1 MPLRTSP
8 HLWPGAATHLLGRP
22 RPGRPPSLA
31 FPARCPS
38 FLALS
43 TPVSNCA
50 SPPLP
55 AFLPVLTL
63 TYGSVHLFL
72 SWESLRAVHFYPGA
86 SLLVCIWGNVFSHP
100 SSPPPRQTSL
110 GLPSLLL
117 FPTTPLSVRASS
129 PQLHGGGM
137 EEVGICRGAGRRTG
151 PAGLHSPP
159 ALILFTSRCNPQGLQ
174 GLSQDPLPRHLY
186 CVRLSREEEGDTF
199 GREWDLGEGAEFR
212 QLRC

>member
-22 RPGRPPSLA
+22 CPGRPPSLP

-43 TPVSNCA
+43 APVSNCA

-117 FPTTPLSVRASS
+117 FPTRLPPLSCTGEGWKKWGFVGA
-129 PQLHGGGM
+129 QGGGQAQL
-137 EEVGICRGAGRRTG
+137 VSTPHRLLSSSLPAATPSDCRAFLRTLSPDTSTACTFRGKRRE
-151 PAGLHSPP
+151 H
-159 ALILFTSRCNPQGLQ
+159 
-174 GLSQDPLPRHLY
+174 
-186 CVRLSREEEGDTF
+186 TF
-199 GREWDLGEGAEFR
+199 GREWGLGEGAEFR